1 MACAIIER
9 DGLVLAAQRSASMS
23 FPLKWEF
30 PGGKIDPGESP
41 QECLRRELLEEMGVS
56 VSIREA
62 LPSHTHRYPDFS
74 VTLYPFACTIV
85 SGKIIL
91 HEHAAVNWLAPETL
105 DSLDWLEADFAVI
118 HSYLSRLRGLHRE
131 TNCGAL
137 RS

>member
-9 DGLVLAAQRSASMS
+9 DGFVLAAQRSASMS

-62 LPSHTHRYPDFS
+62 LPSHTHCYPDLS
-74 VTLYPFACTIV
+74 VTLHPFACAIV

-91 HEHAAVNWLAPETL
+91 HEHAAVVWLAPEAL
-105 DSLDWLEADFAVI
+105 DSLDWLEADFTVI
-118 HSYLSRLRGLHRE
+118 DSYLSRLRGLHCD
-131 TNCGAL
+131 TNWRAL